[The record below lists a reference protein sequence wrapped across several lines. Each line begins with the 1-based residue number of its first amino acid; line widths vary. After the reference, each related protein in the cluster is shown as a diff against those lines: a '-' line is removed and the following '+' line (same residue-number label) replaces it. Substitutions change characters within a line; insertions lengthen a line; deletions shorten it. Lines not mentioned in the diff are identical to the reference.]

1 MANGTISMPVSWLKR
16 AIMPT
21 RRDILIWR
29 AVWIPQIWNIK
40 MQETPFV
47 QEVKTIPHTEHIS
60 QAAVVTLIAVLHLF
74 VRIVVVNVWVEI
86 S

>member
-1 MANGTISMPVSWLKR
+1 MRK
-16 AIMPT
+16 
-21 RRDILIWR
+21 DILIWR
-29 AVWIPQIWNIK
+29 AAWILIIMNIR

-47 QEVKTIPHTEHIS
+47 QEVKTIPHTEPIS

-74 VRIVVVNVWVEI
+74 VRIAVVNVWVGI